1 VKRVIRG
8 RRAALRAVALCAALL
23 ACGPGAAAAHAI
35 ILESEPV
42 AGAKLVEPPARIY
55 LRFNSKLEKRLSRVT
70 LTAANGRLVP
80 LPVVAAGDDRPDRI
94 TLPLGKLRAG
104 AYVVRYK
111 VLAADGHITE
121 GALRFAVLEPK

>member
-1 VKRVIRG
+1 
-8 RRAALRAVALCAALL
+8 
-23 ACGPGAAAAHAI
+23 
-35 ILESEPV
+35 V
-42 AGAKLVEPPARIY
+42 AGAKLAEPPARIY

-70 LTAANGRLVP
+70 LAAADGRPVP
-80 LPVVAAGDDRPDRI
+80 LPVVAEGGEKPDRI
-94 TLPLGKLRAG
+94 ELPLGKLRAG